1 MIDFEFLLAAGIKT
15 NRLIF
20 LMPYP
25 CTQEK
30 MIKIHF
36 RILSWH
42 TLVLS
47 LLAI

>member
-15 NRLIF
+15 NRLAF
-20 LMPYP
+20 SCRTPVRN
-25 CTQEK
+25 K

-36 RILSWH
+36 RTLSWL

-47 LLAI
+47 LLTI